1 MIIGK
6 SSVPTPVYRLPFPE
20 TENELYVKRD
30 DLYPLSFGG
39 NKARKAELFWQDLEA
54 KKSDHVVT
62 YGTSSS
68 NHCRVIANLAA
79 MHGLPCTIIS
89 PEQKS
94 EETFNS
100 DLMRLFGAKIIVTPV
115 DHVKVTIDETMEALR
130 QQGYTPYFIMGG
142 GHGNM
147 GTQAYVNTYEEILAF
162 EKEAGIKFDY
172 IFHASG
178 TGTTQAGLV
187 CGQLL
192 HGDLERRITGIS
204 IARKKPYGRNV
215 VVQSVKDYLL
225 ATGKEEL
232 YRDDLVEFV
241 DDYTGAGY
249 GTDNDAVSRCIRKVL
264 VKAGFSLDPTYTGK
278 AFWGMQEYL
287 KAHEIRQ
294 KKVLFIHTGGGPLFF
309 DYLEKE
315 YRGKV

>member
-1 MIIGK
+1 M
-6 SSVPTPVYRLPFPE
+6 PTPVYRLPFPE

-147 GTQAYVNTYEEILAF
+147 GTQAYVNTYEEILAL
-162 EKEAGIKFDY
+162 KKRPGLSLI
-172 IFHASG
+172 IFSMRP
-178 TGTTQAGLV
+178 V
-187 CGQLL
+187 P
-192 HGDLERRITGIS
+192 EPPRRDWCADSFFMETW
-204 IARKKPYGRNV
+204 N
-215 VVQSVKDYLL
+215 
-225 ATGKEEL
+225 EEL
-232 YRDDLVEFV
+232 PESALPGR
-241 DDYTGAGY
+241 
-249 GTDNDAVSRCIRKVL
+249 
-264 VKAGFSLDPTYTGK
+264 SLMEEM
-278 AFWGMQEYL
+278 WSC
-287 KAHEIRQ
+287 R
-294 KKVLFIHTGGGPLFF
+294 V
-309 DYLEKE
+309 
-315 YRGKV
+315 